1 MNALPVRHRSY
12 TAPTSIRRRG
22 NPYFNDRRADKI
34 SSSTLKNNLAKLPPR
49 FWLWFFILIILGA
62 ALAWLLFFS
71 DFLLVKTIEVRG
83 ASLIPSSAVENMAY
97 ERLEGRRLLFLSEE
111 KLAVFNSDA
120 LIKKLRE
127 RYALDDVK
135 VIKRLPSTLIIDLSE
150 KVPVAVWFEADA
162 FYQIDKDGW
171 LLAFA
176 DGQLEQ
182 FPTIHNNGLPKIVGQ
197 RVEGMESA
205 IAFAQKL
212 APEFNTRFSS
222 IPVRQLSV
230 DNDFNTLKLVPQK
243 GAMIYFA
250 TDDSL
255 TAQLDRLDI
264 LLSAELKGRFDKIR
278 YIDLRFKDKL
288 YYQ

>member
-12 TAPTSIRRRG
+12 TAPTSLRRRG
-22 NPYFNDRRADKI
+22 NPYFKDRRADKI
-34 SSSTLKNNLAKLPPR
+34 SSSTFKNNLAKLPPR
-49 FWLWFFILIILGA
+49 FWLWFFILIILAG
-62 ALAWLLFFS
+62 ALAWFLLFS
-71 DFLLVKTIEVRG
+71 DFLLVKKIEVRG
-83 ASLIPSSAVENMAY
+83 ASLIPSSSVENMAY
-97 ERLEGRRLLFLSEE
+97 ERLERRRLLILSEE
-111 KLAVFNSDA
+111 KLMVFHSDA
-120 LIKKLRE
+120 LIQDLRK

-135 VIKRLPSTLIIDLSE
+135 VVKRLPSTLIITLSE
-150 KVPVAVWFEADA
+150 KIPVAVWFEADA
-162 FYQIDKDGW
+162 FYQVDKDGW

-176 DGQLEQ
+176 DGQLEEL
-182 FPTIHNNGLPKIVGQ
+182 PTIHNNGMPKISEQ
-197 RVEGMESA
+197 RVVGMESS
-205 IAFAQKL
+205 ISFAQKL
-212 APEFNTRFSS
+212 SPEFAIRFSS

-250 TDDSL
+250 TDDSI

-264 LLSAELKGRFDKIR
+264 LLSTELKGRFEKIR